1 MEDIKHGLKSSEK
14 IKLTLSGLLAGFIN
28 GLLGSGGG
36 VLVVLYLT
44 IIAKIDQKKA
54 QATAIAVILPLAILS
69 SIIYSRDG
77 YVQWPLLWKVSL
89 GGIAGAILGAFLL
102 NKIKGKLLKKL
113 FGVFLVIA
121 GLRMLLW

>member
-1 MEDIKHGLKSSEK
+1 MANHEQKHDVTGK
-14 IKLTLSGLLAGFIN
+14 IKMGAAGILAGFIN

-44 IIAKIDQKKA
+44 IFAKVGRKNS

-69 SIIYSRDG
+69 SVIYAKG
-77 YVQWPLLWKVSL
+77 GFVEWAHLWKVSV
-89 GGIAGAILGAFLL
+89 GGVAGAVLGAVLL
-102 NKIKGKLLKKL
+102 NKLKPKFIKKL

-121 GLRMLLW
+121 GVRMFF